1 VKKYNNS
8 SDYGLNAIIKTA
20 KKAKMGDEIINFPL
34 IWKLYI
40 LTGSTGQK
48 FSPNMEKFTLIQHR
62 MLPTY

>member
-34 IWKLYI
+34 I
-40 LTGSTGQK
+40 
-48 FSPNMEKFTLIQHR
+48 
-62 MLPTY
+62 